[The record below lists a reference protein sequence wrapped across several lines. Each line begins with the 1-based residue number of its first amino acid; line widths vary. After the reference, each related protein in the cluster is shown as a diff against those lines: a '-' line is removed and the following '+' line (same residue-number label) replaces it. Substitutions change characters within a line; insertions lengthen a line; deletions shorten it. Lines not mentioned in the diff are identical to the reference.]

1 MLLLMHPKCFPES
14 SVVSSFLA
22 REVDMK
28 VSLARTPLVN
38 EPFRYGGTKAICC
51 SPIGHN
57 NKKLS
62 FARSGASIRFNFCEW
77 CGESTRGLFRPC
89 SSRVFSWPDRL
100 TMALRGCSFFFFY
113 VLFYILTYKSIFLS
127 PEFLKREQTRQFAC
141 KFNLKPNYG
150 TKVWPIGS
158 ESAKLN
164 VCFVFDITWIPVCI
178 SGQESKVLTVN
189 NQTETHFRQ
198 IYLATSTS
206 SSAKWDALTNVLLS
220 QISPLFWSYCPTF
233 FNVLCKILLQSK
245 CLARAIFWL
254 PK

>member
-1 MLLLMHPKCFPES
+1 MAGQKPYAVRPSGTTIK
-14 SVVSSFLA
+14 SFLLPDQEQA
-22 REVDMK
+22 FALIFANGVVRV
-28 VSLARTPLVN
+28 P
-38 EPFRYGGTKAICC
+38 GG
-51 SPIGHN
+51 
-57 NKKLS
+57 S
-62 FARSGASIRFNFCEW
+62 FAR
-77 CGESTRGLFRPC
+77 
-89 SSRVFSWPDRL
+89 
-100 TMALRGCSFFFFY
+100 ALRAFSLDPTDWPWLSEDAPSSSFY

-164 VCFVFDITWIPVCI
+164 VCFVFDITWIPECI